1 MPNVVQCS
9 VSTSLCFK
17 LEWSRAYKMRSKVM
31 RGWIEMI
38 KSCCATT
45 PPNLPFYP
53 GYVSYTADSSYQLF
67 KFYTFLVVSSK
78 FQRHVSQGLTK
89 SNGGEWIHCFVWW
102 EPVSQRLMSGDK
114 TAWCPV
120 FVYVYNPERS
130 ELNEEQLSTTVPAHC
145 ARLLFSSY
153 LVSSEDSPCT
163 VRSDDIPK
171 VTALISSFLANLLL
185 WKF

>member
-102 EPVSQRLMSGDK
+102 EPVSQRLMSGDT
-114 TAWCPV
+114 TACCPV
-120 FVYVYNPERS
+120 FVYVYISWEATWTRS
-130 ELNEEQLSTTVPAHC
+130 NSTTVPAQHP
-145 ARLLFSSY
+145 APFSSD
-153 LVSSEDSPCT
+153 LVSSEDSVHCLLRRHPQGYN
-163 VRSDDIPK
+163 SH
-171 VTALISSFLANLLL
+171 LIFPS
-185 WKF
+185 

>member
-102 EPVSQRLMSGDK
+102 EPVSQRLMSGD
-114 TAWCPV
+114 TTCLLSRV
-120 FVYVYNPERS
+120 RIRVRIYLERS
-130 ELNEEQLSTTVPAHC
+130 DLNEERLHHCTSTAPGAFFFRPCELRRLRALFAPTTSPRLQLSSHLP
-145 ARLLFSSY
+145 
-153 LVSSEDSPCT
+153 
-163 VRSDDIPK
+163 
-171 VTALISSFLANLLL
+171 
-185 WKF
+185 